1 LSVAN
6 LTYTS
11 REEIEVHKFS
21 WLATLGVPLG
31 ALLVQ
36 SLLGARLPVV
46 SIFDLPLLVTIFF
59 AVARRSQFAGML
71 TGMIIGLLQDSL
83 THHPIGMYGIAKTVV
98 GFAASSLGV
107 RLDVENP
114 VARLLMGSGFYLIHQ
129 AIYFVVA
136 RNLVAE
142 AAPWLW
148 WHTLGAALANGVL
161 AVVLFAVLDR
171 LKQRA

>member
-1 LSVAN
+1 MSVAN

-36 SLLGARLPVV
+36 SLLGARLPLV

-59 AVARRSQFAGML
+59 AVARRNQFAGML
-71 TGMIIGLLQDSL
+71 TGMVIGLLQDSL
-83 THHPIGMYGIAKTVV
+83 THHPIGMYGVAKTVV

-114 VARLLMGSGFYLIHQ
+114 IARLLMGSSFYLIHQ
-129 AIYFVVA
+129 AIYWVVA
-136 RNLVAE
+136 RNLVSE
-142 AAPWLW
+142 PIPWPW
-148 WHTLGAALANGVL
+148 WHTLGAALANGAL
-161 AVVLFAVLDR
+161 AVVLFAALDR